1 MRFASGPFFE
11 AGRIFAHRSRRR
23 KAMDY
28 RSLPP
33 NARGVSAHA
42 PAARDP
48 FAAMRREMDRM
59 FDDFTRGVSAP
70 PVGAAAFLSP
80 AFLSP
85 AAEVCE
91 TDAGVEFHFDL
102 PGIDPKDVA
111 VEIQDGVLTVAA
123 ERRLEN
129 DDPAGGKRTHLSERA
144 YGKFVRRFE
153 LPFDV
158 DPARIEGHFDNGVL
172 RVFVP
177 RPVEAERRA
186 IKVAV
191 KSG

>member
-1 MRFASGPFFE
+1 MDF
-11 AGRIFAHRSRRR
+11 RSQ
-23 KAMDY
+23 
-28 RSLPP
+28 PP
-33 NARGVSAHA
+33 HARGVSAHA
-42 PAARDP
+42 PANRDP

-59 FDDFTRGVSAP
+59 FDDFTRGFSAP
-70 PVGAAAFLSP
+70 PIGAA

-102 PGIDPKDVA
+102 PGIDPKNVA
-111 VEIQDGVLTVAA
+111 VEIADGVLSVAA
-123 ERRLEN
+123 ERTI
-129 DDPAGGKRTHLSERA
+129 DGDGAAGEKRTHLSERA

-158 DPARIEGHFDNGVL
+158 DPARIEARFDNGVL
-172 RVFVP
+172 CVLVP

-186 IKVAV
+186 VKVAV
-191 KSG
+191 KTG

>member
-1 MRFASGPFFE
+1 
-11 AGRIFAHRSRRR
+11 
-23 KAMDY
+23 MDFK
-28 RSLPP
+28 SPLP

-59 FDDFTRGVSAP
+59 FDDFARGWPAP
-70 PVGAAAFLSP
+70 PAGAA

-91 TDAGVEFHFDL
+91 TDAGVEFLFDL

-111 VEIQDGVLTVAA
+111 VEIEDGVLTVAA
-123 ERRLEN
+123 ERRLEK
-129 DDPAGGKRTHLSERA
+129 DDPANGKRTHLSECA

-158 DPARIEGHFDNGVL
+158 DPARIAGQFGNGVL

>member
-1 MRFASGPFFE
+1 
-11 AGRIFAHRSRRR
+11 
-23 KAMDY
+23 MDF
-28 RSLPP
+28 RSLPQ
-33 NARGVSAHA
+33 NARSPLANA
-42 PAARDP
+42 PTARDP

-59 FDDFTRGVSAP
+59 FDDFTRGFSAP

-80 AFLSP
+80 A
-85 AAEVCE
+85 AEIHE

-111 VEIQDGVLTVAA
+111 VEIEDGVLTVVA
-123 ERRLEN
+123 ERTLKK
-129 DDPAGGKRTHLSERA
+129 DDPLGGKRTHLSECT

-158 DPARIEGHFDNGVL
+158 DPARIEGQFDNGVL
-172 RVFVP
+172 RVRVP

-186 IKVAV
+186 VKVAV
-191 KSG
+191 KTG

>member
-1 MRFASGPFFE
+1 
-11 AGRIFAHRSRRR
+11 
-23 KAMDY
+23 MDFK
-28 RSLPP
+28 SLLP
-33 NARGVSAHA
+33 NARGGSANA

-59 FDDFTRGVSAP
+59 FDDFTRGFSAP

-80 AFLSP
+80 A
-85 AAEVCE
+85 AEVLE

-111 VEIQDGVLTVAA
+111 VEIEDGVLTVAA
-123 ERRLEN
+123 ERTVER
-129 DDPAGGKRTHLSERA
+129 DDPASGKRTHLSERA

-158 DPARIEGHFDNGVL
+158 DPARIEGHFENGVL
-172 RVFVP
+172 RVRVP

-186 IKVAV
+186 VKIAV
-191 KSG
+191 RSG

>member
-1 MRFASGPFFE
+1 MDF
-11 AGRIFAHRSRRR
+11 RS
-23 KAMDY
+23 
-28 RSLPP
+28 PP
-33 NARGVSAHA
+33 HK
-42 PAARDP
+42 ARDP

-59 FDDFTRGVSAP
+59 FDDFARGFPAP
-70 PVGAAAFLSP
+70 PTGAA

-102 PGIDPKDVA
+102 PGIDPRHVA
-111 VEIQDGVLTVAA
+111 VEIEDGVLTVAA
-123 ERRLEN
+123 ERTAEK
-129 DDPAGGKRTHLSERA
+129 DDPASGKRTHLSERA

-172 RVFVP
+172 RVRVP
-177 RPVEAERRA
+177 RPAEAERRA
-186 IKVAV
+186 VKVAV
-191 KSG
+191 KIG

>member
-1 MRFASGPFFE
+1 
-11 AGRIFAHRSRRR
+11 
-23 KAMDY
+23 MDSK
-28 RSLPP
+28 SLLP
-33 NARGVSAHA
+33 NARGALANA

-59 FDDFTRGVSAP
+59 FDDFTRGFPAP
-70 PVGAAAFLSP
+70 PAGAA

-91 TDAGVEFHFDL
+91 TEAGVEFHFDL

-111 VEIQDGVLTVAA
+111 VEIEDGVLTVAA
-123 ERRLEN
+123 ERTVEKG
-129 DDPAGGKRTHLSERA
+129 DPAGGKRTHLSERA

-158 DPARIEGHFDNGVL
+158 DPARIEGRFENGVL
-172 RVFVP
+172 RVLVP

-186 IKVAV
+186 VKVAV